1 MIQQAGL
8 CLLLASKKRRAFDIS
23 QTLGAFDMK
32 PIQDRC
38 PGWQHSK
45 DMTNNFSRIHRDWWD
60 FESVLVRDVLSL

>member
-1 MIQQAGL
+1 
-8 CLLLASKKRRAFDIS
+8 
-23 QTLGAFDMK
+23 MK

-60 FESVLVRDVLSL
+60 FESVLVRDVLSLQ